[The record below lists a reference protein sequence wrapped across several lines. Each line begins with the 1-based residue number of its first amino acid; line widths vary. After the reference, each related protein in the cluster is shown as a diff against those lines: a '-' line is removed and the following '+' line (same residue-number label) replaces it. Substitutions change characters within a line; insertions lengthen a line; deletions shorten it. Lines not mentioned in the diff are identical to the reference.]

1 MIAENIK
8 LFFQLFY
15 RPIATMSQLMDRGNW
30 FFGGALATVVA
41 VLFVL
46 TISNRIYYSYEAV
59 TPSKEEIRE
68 KLHKLSPNKATQDEI
83 DSDLSEIDTLMPHA
97 FTRKLPLPIL
107 GSKAWSVLS
116 FRPISYYA
124 IIASLA
130 ILFAP
135 ALLMIIALLERTVTV
150 SVILRR
156 DYGAL
161 LACVLFGWA
170 ASHLPFALLGFGLQ
184 EFPAHDI
191 LALGLW
197 AAASLFFGFLMVCA
211 LRTVCGASVI
221 HSIVAV
227 IGASL
232 VFRFD
237 SWMFSLATFSP
248 FLTIIWIA
256 PLVLGGAAAM
266 RAAHLQRQSFRR
278 QLEACTINDHD
289 AEAQYQLGLI
299 YQQRKQD
306 AEALKHYK
314 RSVEIDPKEPDA
326 NFQLGVFARLAGNL
340 QVALNH
346 FGIVLAFDEKFRLSE
361 IWREIG
367 ATYLAA
373 GMLNEAEDALKKYYE
388 RRQYDPEGLY
398 HYAEL
403 LSKKGE
409 TERAKEIYR
418 QCIDAV
424 KTMPYYRRNQ
434 VSRWSNLA
442 QGKIK

>member
-1 MIAENIK
+1 MIAENIR

-15 RPIATMSQLMDRGNW
+15 RPISAMSQLMDRGNW
-30 FFGGALATVVA
+30 FFGGGLATVIA
-41 VLFVL
+41 VLFAL
-46 TISNRIYYSYEAV
+46 TISNRIYDNYEAV
-59 TPSKEEIRE
+59 TRSKAEMRELLAQQYPSTTNKDEVEEVAE
-68 KLHKLSPNKATQDEI
+68 HFA
-83 DSDLSEIDTLMPHA
+83 PHLKHVQ
-97 FTRKLPLPIL
+97 RPLPIL
-107 GSKAWSVLS
+107 GSQAWNVLS
-116 FRPISYYA
+116 FRPVSYYA
-124 IIASLA
+124 IIASLG

-135 ALLMIIALLERTVTV
+135 ALLMIIALLERTGTI

-156 DYGAL
+156 DYGAML
-161 LACVLFGWA
+161 SCVFFGWA
-170 ASHLPFALLGFGLQ
+170 ASHLPSAVLGFGLQ
-184 EFPAHDI
+184 PTPAHDI

-197 AAASLFFGFLMVCA
+197 AAATLFFAFLMVCA

-248 FLTIIWIA
+248 FLTIIWIV

-278 QLEACTINDHD
+278 QLEACAINDHD

-299 YQQRKQD
+299 YQQRKQT
-306 AEALKHYK
+306 AEALKHFK
-314 RSVEIDPKEPDA
+314 RSVEIDPNEPDA
-326 NFQLGVFARLAGNL
+326 NFQLGIFARLDGNL
-340 QVALNH
+340 QEALNH
-346 FGIVLAFDEKFRLSE
+346 FGKVLAFDEKYKLSE

-373 GMLNEAEDALKKYYE
+373 GMLEEAESALKKYYE

-418 QCIDAV
+418 QCIEAV
-424 KTMPYYRRNQ
+424 KTMPYYRRNLF
-434 VSRWSNLA
+434 SKWGSLA
-442 QGKIK
+442 QSKLSK